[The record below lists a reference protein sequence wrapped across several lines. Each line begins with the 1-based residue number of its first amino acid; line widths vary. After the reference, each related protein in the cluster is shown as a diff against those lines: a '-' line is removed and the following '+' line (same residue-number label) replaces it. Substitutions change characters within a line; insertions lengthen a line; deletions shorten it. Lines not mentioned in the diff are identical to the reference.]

1 MMLQTNLQ
9 NSGGRKSE
17 FTGRMHDYLPE
28 PDLVR
33 VSLDGAT
40 AFAVDV
46 GRVTAPTMC
55 VENAGKT
62 GNRDCRFESFELLT
76 SGRTEVIDGPAGQSK
91 KAGYLTQNQQGNKE
105 SFASKITW
113 AIQSCREDCNH
124 VWIIANTTGMVPQLP
139 LKAES
144 NAAGRAI
151 VSAIYSADIVSAGT
165 AGRAIVSGC

>member
-1 MMLQTNLQ
+1 
-9 NSGGRKSE
+9 
-17 FTGRMHDYLPE
+17 MHDYLPE

-33 VSLDGAT
+33 ASLDGAT

-76 SGRTEVIDGPAGQSK
+76 SGRTEVIDGPAGHSTNS
-91 KAGYLTQNQQGNKE
+91 GYLNQNQLDNKE

-124 VWIIANTTGMVPQLP
+124 VWRIVNTRGPRLLRRNPMRRAVPLTVHSQCWRVV
-139 LKAES
+139 KRG
-144 NAAGRAI
+144 AAFEPP
-151 VSAIYSADIVSAGT
+151 
-165 AGRAIVSGC
+165 